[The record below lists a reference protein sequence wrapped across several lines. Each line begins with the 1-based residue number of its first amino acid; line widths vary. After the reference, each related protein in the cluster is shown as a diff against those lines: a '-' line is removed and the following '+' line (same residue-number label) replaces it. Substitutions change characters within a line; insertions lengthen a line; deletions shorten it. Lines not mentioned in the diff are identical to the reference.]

1 MWEEY
6 NEIGENAGKI
16 WRYLKEK
23 RTEFTIQDLSKRMDM
38 GIVEMTMA
46 IGWLAREKNINI
58 QRKGYLFYLSHLGY

>member
-16 WRYLKEK
+16 WRYLEEK

-46 IGWLAREKNINI
+46 IGWLARVKNINI
-58 QRKGYLFYLSHLGY
+58 QRKGYLFYVSHLGY